1 MMRRSH
7 RGLGRALALASFA
20 HLLIAGCAPAGSA
33 APSGGGA
40 APPTAGALAARAGDL
55 TDPDGTTMV
64 YLYHD
69 LAHVPAPVDDW
80 VEEDSRVKLAAPID
94 KAARRTA
101 VRAEIAGGLAAVQ
114 KIGVL
119 HLSLNANL
127 SDYDPSYGEFTVR
140 AFAPSSILSFSGFGE
155 KVSLKFDNARAA
167 QTWKVPA
174 ADAQDVRDQIGISG
188 NIVADAT
195 LRIIAV
201 QPESGG
207 GSITVR
213 IIEYK
218 LRDERGGQAL
228 TRIQPS
234 SHP

>member
-1 MMRRSH
+1 MRRNYKGLA
-7 RGLGRALALASFA
+7 RGLALAGFA
-20 HLLIAGCAPAGSA
+20 HLLIAGCAPTGSA
-33 APSGGGA
+33 ATSSGEA
-40 APPTAGALAARAGDL
+40 APPAAGAPATRAGEL
-55 TDPDGTTMV
+55 KDPDGSTMV

-69 LAHVPAPVDDW
+69 LVHVPAPVDDW
-80 VEEDSRVKLAAPID
+80 VEQDSRVKLAAPID
-94 KAARRTA
+94 KAAQRTA

-140 AFAPSSILSFSGFGE
+140 AFAPSSILTFSGLGE
-155 KVSLKFDNARAA
+155 KVSLKYDNPRAA

-174 ADAQDVRDQIGISG
+174 ADAQTMRDRISISG

-195 LRIIAV
+195 LRIIGA
-201 QPESGG
+201 EADSGG

-213 IIEYK
+213 IIEYQ

-228 TRIQPS
+228 TRIQPA